1 MNRVFFGAQMVAMT
15 AEKRLICVI
24 ISRPMLLLPMNLTL
38 RVRSSSYETKRT
50 TYQQQLSVLDTTN
63 CWLERMG
70 RAFYDSR
77 LLLGP
82 TA

>member
-1 MNRVFFGAQMVAMT
+1 MRYNRPPDSVASHQPN
-15 AEKRLICVI
+15 AAGPL
-24 ISRPMLLLPMNLTL
+24 
-38 RVRSSSYETKRT
+38 SSYETKRT
-50 TYQQQLSVLDTTN
+50 TYQQQLSVLDTAN

-70 RAFYDSR
+70 RAIYDSR

>member
-1 MNRVFFGAQMVAMT
+1 MNRK
-15 AEKRLICVI
+15 EKVDMRYN
-24 ISRPMLLLPMNLTL
+24 RPSILLLPINLTL

-50 TYQQQLSVLDTTN
+50 TYQQQLSVLDTAN

-70 RAFYDSR
+70 RAIYDSR